1 MWPAHATCRHHF
13 RNTKKLEINLKQKIN
28 EIDVLNS
35 EDVHHIDDDKTNS
48 EESVSVLR

>member
-1 MWPAHATCRHHF
+1 MWPAHATCRRHF

-35 EDVHHIDDDKTNS
+35 KDVHHIDDDKTNS

>member
-1 MWPAHATCRHHF
+1 MNWF
-13 RNTKKLEINLKQKIN
+13 EISSKILIHNQKTTRIN
-28 EIDVLNS
+28 EIDVLKS